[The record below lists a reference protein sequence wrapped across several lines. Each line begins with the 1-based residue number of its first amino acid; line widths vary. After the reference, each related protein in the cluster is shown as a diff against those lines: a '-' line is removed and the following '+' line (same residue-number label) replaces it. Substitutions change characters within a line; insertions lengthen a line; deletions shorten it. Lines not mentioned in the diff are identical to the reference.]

1 MNLSLTLRAR
11 IIAVLLY
18 CAVWAGAWD
27 IWWHGAIGRESFWI
41 PPHLM
46 LYCSVFGAVSLGIFT
61 WWQERHGS
69 EAFIWR
75 RLAGA
80 LSIVL
85 LAAPFDELWHQVF
98 GREVFTTPLIIWS
111 PPHLMIVFGLLA
123 SFLTVLPFLLADEEE
138 PKRLFVPM
146 VFGGIYHIFAYFVI
160 PFDPRGSFHV
170 VGFAGAFFGAMV
182 LAYSLSFA
190 RDKLKG
196 FGVAFL
202 TMVFFLIPLAV
213 RFSDKVAPG
222 TGVLPYERAP
232 AFLEIFALFIP
243 ALMADFFWGKYSK
256 ITLGA
261 LAGFFYAAI
270 LHGFASTFLPLEYQ
284 YGASEIAVAVAAG
297 TLGGVAGAFLS
308 KLRFM

>member
-1 MNLSLTLRAR
+1 MNLSLVLRAR
-11 IIAVLLY
+11 IIAVLLFGV
-18 CAVWAGAWD
+18 VWAGAWD
-27 IWWHGAIGRESFWI
+27 IWWHGAVGRDSFWI
-41 PPHLM
+41 APHLM
-46 LYCSVFGAVSLGIFT
+46 LYASVFGAAALGIFT
-61 WWQERHGS
+61 WWQERGGE

-75 RLAGA
+75 RLA
-80 LSIVL
+80 LSLSVIL
-85 LAAPFDELWHQVF
+85 LAAPLDEIWHQVF
-98 GREVFTTPLIIWS
+98 GKEVFSTPLIIWS

-160 PFDPRGSFHV
+160 PFDPRGSYHI
-170 VGFAGAFFGAMV
+170 VGFAGAFFAALV
-182 LAYSLSFA
+182 LSYSLSFA

-213 RFSDKVAPG
+213 RFSDKVAAG

-232 AFLEIFALFIP
+232 AFLELLALFIP
-243 ALMADFFWGKYSK
+243 AILVDLLWGRYSK
-256 ITLGA
+256 LTLGA
-261 LAGFFYAAI
+261 VAGFFYAAI
-270 LHGFASTFLPLEYQ
+270 LHGFASGFLPLEYQ
-284 YGASEIAVAVAAG
+284 YGAAEVAVAVAAG
-297 TLGGVAGAFLS
+297 TAGGVMGAFLS